1 MMPEQ
6 RTFEEATVEPTA
18 ATPWRARLPL
28 VALVRLARPRQ
39 WVKNGL
45 VFAALLFSGEMRS
58 AASVMLA
65 GLAFLAFCLASSAVY
80 CLNDVLDAKEDRLHP
95 KKRFRPVASGAV
107 SPAQAVILALAL
119 GATAVLVGVT
129 VDPWV
134 VFLVLLYAGANLLYS
149 FRLKHVVLLDVMTV
163 ASGFV
168 VRAVAGAVAINVE
181 MSLWFLVT
189 VPLLSLFLA
198 VSKRRHELV
207 MVEGAL
213 NHRRVLADYSAK
225 LLDQMLAALSAA
237 IIMAY
242 FLYAKETTRPHLF
255 MLTSPLVVYGVF
267 RYLYLVYQREE
278 GGSPEEVLVA
288 DVPLLVAVVLWAV
301 ATTIII
307 YLA

>member
-1 MMPEQ
+1 MAEQ
-6 RTFEEATVEPTA
+6 RTFEEPVVESA
-18 ATPWRARLPL
+18 AGASWRARLPL
-28 VALVRLARPRQ
+28 WALVRLARPRQ

-45 VFAALLFSGEMRS
+45 VFAALLFSGEMRNVS
-58 AASVMLA
+58 SIVLA

-80 CLNDVLDAKEDRLHP
+80 SINDVLDAKEDRLHP
-95 KKRFRPVASGAV
+95 KKRLRPVAAGAV
-107 SPAQAVILALAL
+107 SPAQAVILAALL
-119 GATAVLVGVT
+119 GAAAVMVGVA
-129 VDPWV
+129 VDAWV
-134 VFLVLLYAGANLLYS
+134 VFLVLLYVSANLLYS
-149 FRLKHVVLLDVMTV
+149 FRLKHVVLLDVMTI

-181 MSLWFLVT
+181 MSLWFLVS

-213 NHRRVLADYSAK
+213 NHRRVLAEYSAK

-242 FLYAKETTRPHLF
+242 FLYAKETSKPHLF

-278 GGSPEEVLVA
+278 GGSPDEVLVA
-288 DVPLLVAVVLWAV
+288 DVPLLVAVVLWAI
-301 ATTIII
+301 AATIII